1 MKIVQCCGSRS
12 WGGLEM
18 QTLKISQELKK
29 RGHNVFIFCRQD
41 STLAEEGGKQRIPV
55 APVFYKGNNY
65 FCKVYR
71 TVIFLKHERP
81 DVIHTHLSHD
91 LWVIVPAMN
100 MAGCRAKL
108 FLTKRMASGVGKKDI
123 LHRFLY
129 NRINRIFAISG
140 YIKTSV
146 LNTCPVREEKVVV
159 MWNAV
164 SPETYQYNPGDRK
177 SVRKEFNIDPE
188 SMVVGFIGR
197 FSPGKGQPE
206 FLRAAKII
214 KQQYTQPVTFLIIGG
229 ASYGEAGY
237 ENEIREMAKSFM
249 FTDDLIFTGFRK
261 DIPRLLAGMDILA
274 FPSHEESF
282 GNVLLEAM
290 AMKIPVVASN
300 SGGVPDIVLDGET
313 GTLVPPKNAEK
324 LAAGLMELLLNADL
338 RVRYAA
344 AGRERVEK
352 YFNLNFYMDTLERFY
367 LGSSDIYLDLQHILR
382 ESN

>member
-29 RGHNVFIFCRQD
+29 RGHNVFIFCQQD
-41 STLAEEGGKQRIPV
+41 STLAAEGRKQHIPV
-55 APVFYKGNNY
+55 APVFYKGKNY
-65 FCKVYR
+65 FRKVYR
-71 TVIFLKHERP
+71 TIKFLKHERP

-91 LWVIVPAMN
+91 LWVIVPAMKI
-100 MAGCRAKL
+100 AGCRAKL
-108 FLTKRMASGVGKKDI
+108 FLTKRMASGVSKKDI
-123 LHRFLY
+123 LHQFLY

-146 LNTCPVREEKVVV
+146 LNTCPVPDERVVV
-159 MWNAV
+159 MWNAI
-164 SPETYQYNPGDRK
+164 SPETYQFNPGDRK
-177 SVRKEFNIDPE
+177 SVREEFNIDPAT
-188 SMVVGFIGR
+188 MVVGFIGR

-206 FLRAAKII
+206 FLQAAKVI
-214 KQQYTQPVTFLIIGG
+214 KQKYTHPISFIIIGG
-229 ASYGEAGY
+229 ASYGEADY
-237 ENEIREMAKSFM
+237 EKEIRGMAQSLN

-290 AMKIPVVASN
+290 AIKIPVVASN
-300 SGGVPDIVLDGET
+300 SGGVPDIVLDEKT
-313 GTLVPPKNAEK
+313 GILVPPKNAEK
-324 LAAGLMELLLNADL
+324 LAAGLTELIMNADL
-338 RVRYAA
+338 RARYAA

-367 LGSSDIYLDLQHILR
+367 SGDSD
-382 ESN
+382 N